1 MDRLLECPFIP
12 LSHGWRF
19 REIAFPFFFLLLFL
33 PSFSSSSSLL
43 SPGIRNEDSEEKNSS
58 LERYFPLNGGSLKTR
73 RGSCSPKKN
82 NSRERRFYDRGIG
95 FSYECERR
103 ERRGKESGETA
114 EANSFNEIRN
124 FIDPLVVS
132 RFPASSTR
140 HGERCARSRERWD
153 QMVKKYT
160 G

>member
-1 MDRLLECPFIP
+1 MSFHSLVSRLTIPRDRI
-12 LSHGWRF
+12 
-19 REIAFPFFFLLLFL
+19 PFFFLLLFL
-33 PSFSSSSSLL
+33 PSFPPASGMKIARKRIPLL
-43 SPGIRNEDSEEKNSS
+43 KDT
-58 LERYFPLNGGSLKTR
+58 FPSMWIVETR

-103 ERRGKESGETA
+103 KRRGKESGETA